1 MFKISLNVSFGSVAS
16 ATFCCRIFGFAC
28 RLIAS
33 VMLSILF
40 FFFSR
45 GTLFATVGGRRWS
58 CWQRV
63 ESDDLDALSVSRQ
76 NEINLKRAFLPK
88 YSCVKYSLRS
98 SPCSL
103 AELAE

>member
-40 FFFSR
+40 FFSR
-45 GTLFATVGGRRWS
+45 GTLFATAGGRKWS

-63 ESDDLDALSVSRQ
+63 ESDDLDALSVLRQ
-76 NEINLKRAFLPK
+76 NEINLKRAFLSK
-88 YSCVKYSLRS
+88 YSCV
-98 SPCSL
+98 
-103 AELAE
+103 